1 MKGKQNENAVFDLL
15 SDGKKQIKKNSFC
28 CLKKMDENNQE
39 FCTVK
44 S

>member
-1 MKGKQNENAVFDLL
+1 MKGKQNENVVFDLL
-15 SDGKKQIKKNSFC
+15 SDGKKQIKKRIIVG
-28 CLKKMDENNQE
+28 DENNQA